1 MAEPIFWLALS
12 FLLVAVC
19 LTALLLTAIPAFQE
33 LARAG
38 RSVARLA
45 ETLSRELPPTLEAIR
60 LTGLEISELSDEL
73 NQGAKSAGE
82 AVKQVNDSIKGVK
95 KGAVNVTVATKS
107 AFAGFKAGWK
117 SFSKPKRSPRRNAPT
132 AEEANR
138 IKQLPPAPQAP
149 TNPEI
154 TSTRRPDLLE
164 VIEDGVSNTQPSIDA
179 QSAPPSSENGTD
191 KGNS

>member
-117 SFSKPKRSPRRNAPT
+117 SFSRPKRSPRRNAPT
-132 AEEANR
+132 SEDANR

-149 TNPEI
+149 ATPEI
-154 TSTRRPDLLE
+154 TNARRPDPLE
-164 VIEDGVSNTQPSIDA
+164 ISEDIASDPKRSIDPPI
-179 QSAPPSSENGTD
+179 APPSAENGAD
-191 KGNS
+191 RGNT